1 MEVIGITGGVGCGK
15 SAILCEL
22 EKNLNCVV
30 LRADEAAMELEK
42 KGGAC
47 YFSLVDLLGKD
58 VLSQD
63 GEIDRIKMASL
74 VFDNDDFL
82 KKVNDIVHP
91 AVKEYILEKIK
102 YYRDCG
108 DVDFFFLEAALL
120 IECGYNS
127 IVDQMWYI
135 FANKEVRIKRLRE
148 SRNYS
153 DQKIEAI
160 MNSQL
165 SEEQFRANSDFV
177 IDNSNSLE
185 DSIKQ
190 IYKRVNHER

>member
-15 SAILCEL
+15 SAILSEL

-42 KGGAC
+42 KGGVC
-47 YFSLVDLLGKD
+47 YFSLVDLLGED

-74 VFDNDDFL
+74 VFDNDDLL

-91 AVKEYILEKIK
+91 AVKEYILDRIK
-102 YYRDCG
+102 YYEDCG
-108 DVDFFFLEAALL
+108 NVDFFFLEAALL

-135 FANKEVRIKRLRE
+135 FANKEVRIKRLKE

-153 DQKIEAI
+153 EQKIDAI

-165 SEEQFRANSDFV
+165 SEEEFRANSDFV